1 MSRFPALS
9 LLLTT
14 TLLTQAALAATPEE
28 ARLVSLINAYRAA
41 PTGCPGT
48 PGGRRRSPPT
58 VAWRRCA

>member
-28 ARLVSLINAYRAA
+28 TRLVSLIYA
-41 PTGCPGT
+41 
-48 PGGRRRSPPT
+48 
-58 VAWRRCA
+58 